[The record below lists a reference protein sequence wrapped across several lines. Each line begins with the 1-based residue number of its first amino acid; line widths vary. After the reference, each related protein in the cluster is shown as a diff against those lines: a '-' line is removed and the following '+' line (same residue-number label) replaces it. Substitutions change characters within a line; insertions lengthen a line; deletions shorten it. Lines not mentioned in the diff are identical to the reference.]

1 MTFELCPYC
10 QEPVE
15 GTYFPGGW
23 LRIVCDA
30 CAAQWEVHSGMVR
43 RIADGE
49 LVNTGVEP
57 AQDREGSEDGP
68 PRDGVPATSEADR
81 DRRTASVFRATTRG
95 R

>member
-10 QEPVE
+10 QEEVE
-15 GTYFPGGW
+15 ATYFPGGW

-49 LVNTGVEP
+49 LVNTVVEP
-57 AQDREGSEDGP
+57 AKNREGNEDSQS
-68 PRDGVPATSEADR
+68 RDRASAMSNADS